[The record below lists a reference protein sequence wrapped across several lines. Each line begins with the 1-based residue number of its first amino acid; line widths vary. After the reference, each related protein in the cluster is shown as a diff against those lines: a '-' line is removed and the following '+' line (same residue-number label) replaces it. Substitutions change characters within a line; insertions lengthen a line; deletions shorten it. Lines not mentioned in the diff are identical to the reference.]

1 MEPKRILRSVGTI
14 SAFTMLSRFLG
25 LARDVLMAG
34 FFGTSL
40 SMSAFVVAFTI
51 PNLFRRLFGEGA
63 LSAAF
68 VPVLVETREKEG
80 PEQAWKLS
88 NKVLTLTGLVLI
100 LITALVILG
109 ASAGLFL
116 TGISDKTA
124 LTLSL
129 LRIMMPYMI
138 FICLAAVSMGIL
150 NSLHHFAVSSFAPA
164 ILNVCW
170 IVAVVFVVPRI
181 GTCDAAGVNTPEEK
195 IYAVAWAVLLAGFL
209 QWAVQWPVL
218 TRFGWKPKFY
228 PELFQGPEKN
238 PRIRTIMLLMGPAA
252 LGMAVSQVNVMI
264 DRLLAMWIGPAAPA
278 ALFFSERLI
287 YFPLGIFATALGTVL
302 LPVFSKQAAN
312 DNHEEIRLT
321 VGRSLK
327 QLFYIMLPAALGLLV
342 LATPIVQ
349 MIFEWKTFDASSTWM
364 TAIALQ
370 CYAPGLVVFSL
381 AKIFVPAFY
390 AMQDTRTPVRIGIY
404 AVLLNLV
411 LNITFILTLPQSVKH
426 AGIAAATV
434 IAEGFSA
441 VALALILQKRIGSPD
456 WRAVGAGC
464 LRYLLAAIIMCIVV
478 VWARGWIFQSLE
490 NLVSGKF
497 AQIGAVAGAVIAGMM
512 VYLTASIL
520 LCRREAAQVFRAIL
534 RKRGAF

>member
-1 MEPKRILRSVGTI
+1 MEPKRILRSVGII
-14 SAFTMLSRFLG
+14 SAFTMFSRFLG

-34 FFGTSL
+34 FFGTTL
-40 SMSAFVVAFTI
+40 PMSAFVVAFTI

-100 LITALVILG
+100 VITVLIILG

-116 TGISDKTA
+116 TGLSDKTA

-170 IVAVVFVVPRI
+170 IVAVVTVVPRF
-181 GTCDAAGVNTPEEK
+181 GNSPEEK

-218 TRFGWKPKFY
+218 IRFGWKPKFY
-228 PELFQGPEKN
+228 PEIFQGSEKN
-238 PRIRTIMLLMGPAA
+238 PRIRKIMMLMGPAA
-252 LGMAVSQVNVMI
+252 LGMAVSQINVMV
-264 DRLLAMWIGPAAPA
+264 DRLLAIWISPAAPA

-302 LPVFSKQAAN
+302 LPVFSKHAAN
-312 DNHEEIRLT
+312 ENHEEIRLT

-327 QLFYIMLPAALGLLV
+327 QLFYVMLPAAAGLFV
-342 LATPIVQ
+342 LATPVVQ

-370 CYAPGLVVFSL
+370 CYAPGLIIFSL

-390 AMQDTRTPVRIGIY
+390 AMQDTRTPVRIAIY
-404 AVLLNLV
+404 AVLLNLA
-411 LNITFILTLPQSVKH
+411 LNISFILILPQAVKH

-434 IAEGFSA
+434 LAEGFAA
-441 VALALILQKRIGSPD
+441 VALALILQKRIGKPD
-456 WRAVGAGC
+456 WRGIGIGL
-464 LRYLLAAIIMCIVV
+464 LRYSLAAIVMCVV
-478 VWARGWIFQSLE
+478 VILTHEWIFQTLE
-490 NLVSGKF
+490 TLLSNKF
-497 AQIGAVAGAVIAGMM
+497 AQIGAVVGAVIAGMTT
-512 VYLTASIL
+512 YLIASIL
-520 LCRREAAQVFRAIL
+520 LCRREAAQVFNAVL
-534 RKRGAF
+534 RR

>member
-1 MEPKRILRSVGTI
+1 MEPKRILRSVGII
-14 SAFTMLSRFLG
+14 SGFTLLSRFLG

-34 FFGTSL
+34 FFGTTL
-40 SMSAFVVAFTI
+40 PMSAFVVAFTI

-88 NKVLTLTGLVLI
+88 NKVLTLTGLILI
-100 LITALVILG
+100 LITALIILG

-116 TGISDKTA
+116 NGLSDKTA

-150 NSLHHFAVSSFAPA
+150 NSLHHFAVSAFAPA

-170 IVAVVFVVPRI
+170 ILAIVCVVPRF
-181 GTCDAAGVNTPEEK
+181 GNTPEEK
-195 IYAVAWAVLLAGFL
+195 IYAVAWSILLAGFL

-218 TRFGWKPKFY
+218 RRFGWRAKFY
-228 PELFQGPEKN
+228 PEIFQGPEKN
-238 PRIRTIMLLMGPAA
+238 PRIRKIMLLMGPAA
-252 LGMAVSQVNVMI
+252 LGMAVSQVNVMV
-264 DRLLAMWIGPAAPA
+264 DRLLAIWISPAAPA

-302 LPVFSKQAAN
+302 LPVFSKHAAN

-321 VGRSLK
+321 VTRSLK
-327 QLFYIMLPAALGLLV
+327 QLFYVMLPAAAALFV
-342 LATPIVQ
+342 LAAPVVQ

-390 AMQDTRTPVRIGIY
+390 AMQDTRTPVRIAVY
-404 AVLLNLV
+404 AVLLNIA
-411 LNITFILTLPQSVKH
+411 LNILFILTLPQAVKH

-434 IAEGFSA
+434 IAEGFAA
-441 VALALILQKRIGSPD
+441 VALALILQKRIGRPD
-456 WRAVGAGC
+456 WSGVGRGL
-464 LRYLLAAIIMCIVV
+464 LRYLLAAIVMCLVA
-478 VWARGWIFQSLE
+478 VWTHGWLFQTLETSL
-490 NLVSGKF
+490 SIKF
-497 AQIGAVAGAVIAGMM
+497 AQIGAVAGAVIAGML
-512 VYLTASIL
+512 VYFISSIF
-520 LCRREAAQVFRAIL
+520 LCRREAAQVFNAVL
-534 RKRGAF
+534 RRK

>member
-1 MEPKRILRSVGTI
+1 MEPRRILRSVGII
-14 SAFTMLSRFLG
+14 SAFTMFSRFLG

-34 FFGTSL
+34 FFGTTL
-40 SMSAFVVAFTI
+40 PMSAFVVAFTI

-68 VPVLVETREKEG
+68 VPVLIETREKEG
-80 PEQAWKLS
+80 PEPAWKLS
-88 NKVLTLTGLVLI
+88 NKVLTLTGLILI
-100 LITALVILG
+100 LITALVLLG

-116 TGISDKTA
+116 HGLSAKTE

-129 LRIMMPYMI
+129 LKIMMPYMI
-138 FICLAAVSMGIL
+138 FICLAAISMGIL

-170 IVAVVFVVPRI
+170 ILALVVVVPRV
-181 GTCDAAGVNTPEEK
+181 GNSPEEK
-195 IYAVAWAVLLAGFL
+195 IYAIAWAVLLAGFL

-238 PRIRTIMLLMGPAA
+238 PRIRKIMLLMGPAA
-252 LGMAVSQVNVMI
+252 LGMAVSQVNVMA
-264 DRLLAMWIGPAAPA
+264 DRLLAIWISPAAPA

-302 LPVFSKQAAN
+302 LPVFSKHAAN
-312 DNHEEIRLT
+312 ENHEEIRLT
-321 VGRSLK
+321 VTRSLK
-327 QLFYIMLPAALGLLV
+327 QLFYVMLPAAAGLFV
-342 LATPIVQ
+342 LATPVVQ

-370 CYAPGLVVFSL
+370 CYAPGLIVFSL

-390 AMQDTRTPVRIGIY
+390 AMQDTRTPVRIAVY
-404 AVLLNLV
+404 AVLLNLA
-411 LNITFILTLPQSVKH
+411 LNITFILTLPLPVKH

-434 IAEGFSA
+434 IAEGFAA
-441 VALALILQKRIGSPD
+441 VALALVLQKRIGRPD
-456 WRAVGAGC
+456 WGGVGRSL
-464 LRYLLAAIIMCIVV
+464 LRYALAALVMCLVV
-478 VWARGWIFQSLE
+478 GYTHEWLFQTLE
-490 NLVSGKF
+490 TLLSAKF
-497 AQIGAVAGAVIAGMM
+497 AQIGAVAGAVLAGLI
-512 VYLTASIL
+512 VYLISSIF
-520 LCRREAAQVFRAIL
+520 LCRREAAQVVKAAL
-534 RKRGAF
+534 RR